1 MTLRLRLSLW
11 YGTLCALTL
20 IAVGLVGYSAS
31 VREQFLA
38 LDRILVVSARLVEA
52 GMRTYGRS
60 YALETD
66 TSGPTRGGTVMVLRS
81 YSPQGELMYRSP
93 SDPGLPETRP
103 EEPLSDPA
111 PPAYL
116 DVLPL
121 PRPPAHA
128 AVSSSSTAAF
138 GTLMVDGQRWRR
150 YVVQVGKAGET
161 VGYVE
166 ALTPLGRLDEGARDL
181 ARLLIQLIALSVLG
195 VLLIGWWVAGSALR
209 PVDRLTRAARA
220 IAQSRDLGRRVRTS
234 AARDELGRLAT
245 TFNGMLDSLD
255 TAWQSQQRFVG
266 DASHELRAPLTV
278 MRGNL
283 ELLRRHPHLDAAE
296 REAMLADIERETSRL
311 TRLVEDLLLLARS
324 DAGVTLSA
332 RPVSLRAA
340 ALEALRDTMR
350 LASGHRLILD
360 APEQPF
366 MVAGDP
372 DRLKQLLLILL
383 DNAVKYS
390 PGGSTVRVR
399 LWQSAALVQL
409 SVQDQGSGIPAEALE
424 HIFERFYRADPARQR
439 EPGGAGLGLSIAQW
453 IAGQLGG
460 RLWVETTGPQ
470 GTTFCLELPAVAD
483 DTNEAGT
490 HPAPAVSHEPFRVS
504 S

>member
-1 MTLRLRLSLW
+1 MSLRLRLSLW

-20 IAVGLVGYSAS
+20 MAVGLVGYSAS

-121 PRPPAHA
+121 PRSPAHA
-128 AVSSSSTAAF
+128 PASTSNAAF
-138 GTLMVDGQRWRR
+138 GNLMVDGQRWRR

-181 ARLLIQLIALSVLG
+181 ARLLVQLIALSVLA

-283 ELLRRHPHLDAAE
+283 ELLRRHPHLDATE

-332 RPVSLRAA
+332 RPVSLRDA

-360 APEQPF
+360 APDQPF
-366 MVAGDP
+366 TVAGDP

-390 PGGSTVRVR
+390 PGGGTVRVR
-399 LWQSAALVQL
+399 LWQRDEWVQL

-470 GTTFCLELPAVAD
+470 GTTFCLELPA
-483 DTNEAGT
+483 T
-490 HPAPAVSHEPFRVS
+490 APADADRHPEPEAVP
-504 S
+504 